1 LNILRARDKKP
12 WLFASTQPN
21 QGSSLSLPSHNETL
35 EIDEEFEKT
44 FTRYYS
50 ELILRR
56 LHGTLPILTVASL
69 KFELAH
75 MTLNNSI
82 GYSISIPSNYD
93 LPL

>member
-1 LNILRARDKKP
+1 
-12 WLFASTQPN
+12 
-21 QGSSLSLPSHNETL
+21 LPSHNETI
-35 EIDEEFEKT
+35 EIDGEFEKA

-50 ELILRR
+50 ELNLRR
-56 LHGTLPILTVASL
+56 LHGMLPILTVASL

-93 LPL
+93 LSL